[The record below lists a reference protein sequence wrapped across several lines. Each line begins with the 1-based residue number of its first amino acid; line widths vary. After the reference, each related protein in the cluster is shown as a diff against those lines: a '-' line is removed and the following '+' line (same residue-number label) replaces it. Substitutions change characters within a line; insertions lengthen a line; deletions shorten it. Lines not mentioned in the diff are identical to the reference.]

1 MTVTDSP
8 AHVVLLATGGTI
20 SSRSTVPG
28 AGAVASDTGEQVFG
42 SLGSAAS
49 YPVRVVDV
57 FQKGSYLLAVDDM
70 ITVCAR
76 IKEAL
81 EDPEVLGVVVTHGTD
96 TMEETAYL
104 AELVHDDERPVVFTG
119 AQLAADSA
127 SPDGPVNLARA
138 IAVAG
143 SPKARGRGVLVAFAG
158 TVFPASGVRK
168 SHTTRLE
175 AFANPDFGAVGQVS
189 DTGEVRLWEAPPRH
203 APLPFTG
210 PRAGS
215 PRVDVIPS
223 YPGADATL
231 LRAALEA
238 GADGIVL
245 QGTGNGNANAELCAE
260 VAAATAAGVVVVTST
275 RVDAGAV
282 VPVYGNGGGA
292 DLRAAGAIPSGLL
305 RPSQSLILLSL
316 LLRLGSPRDR
326 IAQVFAGRANLPG
339 PSGEQG
345 TRH

>member
-1 MTVTDSP
+1 MTATDLPP

-20 SSRSTVPG
+20 SSRAVAPG
-28 AGAVASDTGEQVFG
+28 AGAVASDTGEQVFA
-42 SLGSAAS
+42 SLGSTAS

-70 ITVCAR
+70 ITICGM
-76 IKEAL
+76 IKDAL
-81 EDPEVLGVVVTHGTD
+81 KDPQVLGVVVTHGTD

-119 AQLAADSA
+119 AQQAADSA
-127 SPDGPVNLARA
+127 SPDGPGNLARA
-138 IAVAG
+138 IALAG
-143 SPKARGRGVLVAFAG
+143 SPEARGRGVLLAFAG
-158 TVFPASGVRK
+158 AVFPASGVRK

-175 AFANPDFGAVGQVS
+175 AFANPDFGAAGRVS
-189 DTGEVRLWEAPPRH
+189 DTGQVRLTEAPPRP

-210 PRAGS
+210 FESGS

-231 LRAALEA
+231 LRAALQA
-238 GADGIVL
+238 GAAGIVL

-282 VPVYGNGGGA
+282 VPVYGAGGGQ
-292 DLRAAGAIPSGLL
+292 DLKAAGAIPSGLL

-316 LLRLGSPRDR
+316 LLRLRTPRDR
-326 IAQVFAGRANLPG
+326 IAQIFAERAGLP
-339 PSGEQG
+339 PRSGE
-345 TRH
+345 